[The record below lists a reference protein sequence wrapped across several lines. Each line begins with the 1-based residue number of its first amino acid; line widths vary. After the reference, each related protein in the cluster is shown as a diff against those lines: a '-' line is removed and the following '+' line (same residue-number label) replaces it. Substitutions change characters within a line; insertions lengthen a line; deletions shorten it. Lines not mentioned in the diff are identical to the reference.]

1 MVCEYRQFPNKMK
14 ENQMKD
20 KRNPK
25 ITNVVIK
32 SKISLIE
39 LGVEI
44 EFKVTFSEYLPAICK
59 KWITSTRQLVGNLYT

>member
-1 MVCEYRQFPNKMK
+1 
-14 ENQMKD
+14 MKD
-20 KRNPK
+20 KCNPK

-39 LGVEI
+39 LRVEI

-59 KWITSTRQLVGNLYT
+59 KWRTSTTQLVGNLYA

>member
-1 MVCEYRQFPNKMK
+1 
-14 ENQMKD
+14 MKD

>member
-1 MVCEYRQFPNKMK
+1 
-14 ENQMKD
+14 MKD

-39 LGVEI
+39 LRVEI

-59 KWITSTRQLVGNLYT
+59 KWRTSTRQLVGNLYA